1 MSNRLKTSY
10 GAKKYRLRRRF
21 TGVLGDF
28 LRSTCL
34 LSSIVALSFS
44 FIYVFNCLLSAPYF
58 EIKETS
64 VRGLKELTEKDI
76 LTLAQIKPAQ
86 NLLAVNTGAVTRRVI
101 TNPWVKNIYVGR
113 ELPNRLVLEVQERTP
128 LALLKQTGDF
138 YLVDSDGY
146 VFKKLSKNDEV
157 DLPIL
162 SGFDE
167 EDKTKSKPFLDA
179 INLLKTVFNSRQ
191 YAYLGAI
198 SEIHIDEIYG
208 LSVLTETG
216 LYLKLGMDGFEGKL
230 KQLKLVMADLEKRG
244 IKKGSLCVDL
254 CDESKIT
261 VQRKNA
267 FVRTD
272 PDNKNRRYRI

>member
-1 MSNRLKTSY
+1 MPKRLKTSY
-10 GAKKYRLRRRF
+10 GAKRYRLRRRL

-28 LRSTCL
+28 FRSTCL
-34 LSSIVALSFS
+34 VFSIVALSFS
-44 FIYVFNCLLSAPYF
+44 FIYIYNCLLSAPYF

-76 LTLAQIKPAQ
+76 LALAQIKPAQ
-86 NLLAVNTGAVTRRVI
+86 NILAVNTGAVTRRVI

-113 ELPNRLVLEVQERTP
+113 ELPGRLVLAVQERTA

-138 YLVDSDGY
+138 YLVDNEGV

-162 SGFDE
+162 TGFDG
-167 EDKTKSKPFLDA
+167 EDKTKSKPFLNA
-179 INLLKTVFNSRQ
+179 INLLKTISNSRQ

-198 SEIHIDEIYG
+198 SEIHMDEIYG
-208 LSVLTETG
+208 LSLFTEKG
-216 LYLKLGMDGFEGKL
+216 FYLKLGVEGFESKL

-244 IKKGSLCVDL
+244 MNKGSLCIDL

-261 VQRKNA
+261 VQRKKT

-272 PDNKNRRYRI
+272 QDKKSRHYRI

>member
-1 MSNRLKTSY
+1 MSKRLKTIY
-10 GAKKYRLRRRF
+10 GAKKYRVRRRF

-34 LSSIVALSFS
+34 LLSIVALSFS
-44 FIYVFNCLLSAPYF
+44 FIYVYNCLLSAPYF
-58 EIKETS
+58 EIKEIS

-86 NLLAVNTGAVTRRVI
+86 NLFAVNTGAVTRRVI

-138 YLVDSDGY
+138 YLVDSDGS

-162 SGFDE
+162 TGFNE
-167 EDKTKSKPFLDA
+167 EDNTKSKPFLDA
-179 INLLKTVFNSRQ
+179 INLLKTVSNSRQ

-216 LYLKLGMDGFEGKL
+216 LYLKLGMDGFENKL

-272 PDNKNRRYRI
+272 QDKKNRRYRI

>member
-1 MSNRLKTSY
+1 MSKRLKTIY
-10 GAKKYRLRRRF
+10 GAKKYRVRRRF

-34 LSSIVALSFS
+34 LLSIVALSFS
-44 FIYVFNCLLSAPYF
+44 FIYVYNCLLSAPYF
-58 EIKETS
+58 EIKEIS

-86 NLLAVNTGAVTRRVI
+86 NLFAVNTGAVTRRVI

-138 YLVDSDGY
+138 YLVDSDGS

-162 SGFDE
+162 SGFHE

-198 SEIHIDEIYG
+198 SEIHIDDIYG
-208 LSVLTETG
+208 LAMLTETG
-216 LYLKLGMDGFEGKL
+216 LYLKLGMDGFESKL

-272 PDNKNRRYRI
+272 QDKKNRRYRI

>member
-1 MSNRLKTSY
+1 
-10 GAKKYRLRRRF
+10 
-21 TGVLGDF
+21 
-28 LRSTCL
+28 
-34 LSSIVALSFS
+34 
-44 FIYVFNCLLSAPYF
+44 
-58 EIKETS
+58 
-64 VRGLKELTEKDI
+64 
-76 LTLAQIKPAQ
+76 
-86 NLLAVNTGAVTRRVI
+86 
-101 TNPWVKNIYVGR
+101 
-113 ELPNRLVLEVQERTP
+113 
-128 LALLKQTGDF
+128 
-138 YLVDSDGY
+138 VDSDGS

-157 DLPIL
+157 DLPVL
-162 SGFDE
+162 TGFDE
-167 EDKTKSKPFLDA
+167 ADKTKSKPFLGA

-216 LYLKLGMDGFEGKL
+216 LYLKLGMDGFESKL

-272 PDNKNRRYRI
+272 QDKKNRRYRI

>member
-1 MSNRLKTSY
+1 MPKKLKTSY
-10 GAKKYRLRRRF
+10 GAKKYRLHRRF
-21 TGVLGDF
+21 SGVLGDF
-28 LRSTCL
+28 FRSTCL
-34 LSSIVALSFS
+34 LLSIVALSFS
-44 FIYVFNCLLSAPYF
+44 FIYVYNCILSASYF

-138 YLVDSDGY
+138 YLVDGDGS

-162 SGFDE
+162 TGFDE
-167 EDKTKSKPFLDA
+167 ENKTKSKLFLDA

-198 SEIHIDEIYG
+198 SEIHTDDIYG
-208 LSVLTETG
+208 LSVLTATG
-216 LYLKLGMDGFEGKL
+216 LYLKLGRDGFESKL
-230 KQLKLVMADLEKRG
+230 KQLKSVMADLEKRG
-244 IKKGSLCVDL
+244 IKKGPLCVDL

-272 PDNKNRRYRI
+272 QDKKNKRYRI